1 LNFLESFFVK
11 HVEHAL
17 EEKEKIAKSETFLKL
32 EMQDLVQEKDEKLLD
47 LKTQNIKMLK
57 ALEDKENERKMAK
70 DEVEKKI

>member
-1 LNFLESFFVK
+1 
-11 HVEHAL
+11 VEHAL

-57 ALEDKENERKMAK
+57 ALEDKENERTMAK

>member
-1 LNFLESFFVK
+1 
-11 HVEHAL
+11 VEHAL